1 MAAPSDSPLA
11 PSDLP
16 ELVRK
21 IRSRTPARLLAGR
34 AGAAYRTST
43 QIELREAHAA
53 ARDAVRAELDVSKI
67 VGPDLLA
74 RFQALEA
81 STRAKDKYE
90 YLLRP
95 DLGRRFDDRSRTDI
109 QAHCSAANDLQIA
122 VGDGLSVPA
131 VEAQT
136 STLLP
141 LLYEGGLARG
151 WKIGRLLIIRHCR
164 VGVLNEIGE
173 LLHPQVVVLLIG
185 ERPGL
190 ATAESL
196 SAYMAYRPRLSH
208 TDADRNLISN
218 IHRRG
223 LSPEAAAARI
233 LNFVAQMMRVRM
245 SGSTVRE
252 QGPALEVGEGGKRE
266 VP

>member
-16 ELVRK
+16 ELIRR
-21 IRSRTPARLLAGR
+21 IRSRTPARLLVGR

-53 ARDAVRAELDVSKI
+53 ARDAVRAELDRSKI
-67 VGPDLLA
+67 AGPELLA
-74 RFQALEA
+74 RFEA
-81 STRAKDKYE
+81 REVSTRARDKYE

-95 DLGRRFDDRSRTDI
+95 DLGRRFDDRSRTDM

-122 VGDGLSVPA
+122 IGDGLSVPA
-131 VEAQT
+131 VEAQVPA
-136 STLLP
+136 LLP
-141 LLYEGGLARG
+141 LLLEGALARG
-151 WKIGRLLIIRHCR
+151 WRIGPLLIIRHCR

-173 LLHPQVVVLLIG
+173 LLYPEVVVLLIG

-196 SAYMAYRPRLSH
+196 SAYMAFHPRPSH

-223 LSPEAAAARI
+223 LSPEVAAARI

-252 QGPALEVGEGGKRE
+252 QWPTLEVGEEESRA
-266 VP
+266 P